1 MTIEE
6 RLNDLENKFAAMSVA
21 QRAAGDPSGYYTSI
35 YSGEQIDD
43 AIGGVLEGNIPN
55 LSGSTIPVSPSDQT
69 SIAAA
74 LSKKAD
80 ATPPQEYD
88 LPLAEGWKERG
99 GDSCRYAKTQE
110 NMCVVTFKAI
120 PNTANQGGDTK
131 FATLPAGFHPSALV
145 HGVCTRTDFSND
157 GIALWVNTDGT
168 LHINAP
174 GGMPDGVGVMGSVVF
189 VAAN

>member
-6 RLNDLENKFAAMSVA
+6 RLAELENKFAAMSVA
-21 QRAAGDPSGYYTSI
+21 QQAAGDPSGYYTSI
-35 YSGEQIDD
+35 YSGEQIDA

-80 ATPPQEYD
+80 ATPPEEYD
-88 LPLAEGWKERG
+88 LPLVDGVTAKEPASYCKSQEGIVFVSGW
-99 GDSCRYAKTQE
+99 
-110 NMCVVTFKAI
+110 V
-120 PNTANQGGDTK
+120 QGAAMSMTV
-131 FATLPAGFHPSALV
+131 ATLPAGYRPQRVRQFAVPQSTAAGKNETARIEIYSSGAIMLIA
-145 HGVCTRTDFSND
+145 TSNEE
-157 GIALWVNTDGT
+157 T
-168 LHINAP
+168 LAN
-174 GGMPDGVGVMGSVVF
+174 GLSLCCSF